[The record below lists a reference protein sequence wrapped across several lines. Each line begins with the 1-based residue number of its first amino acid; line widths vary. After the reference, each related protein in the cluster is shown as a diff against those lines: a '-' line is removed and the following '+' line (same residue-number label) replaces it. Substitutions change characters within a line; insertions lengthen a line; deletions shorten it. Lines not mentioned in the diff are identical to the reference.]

1 MSNSAMERNNPP
13 PRRKSCTPCIKAKRR
28 CEYPDATTTATACM
42 RCARRGVMVCDYPHH
57 HRQRTGRTTPQGV
70 TSMLTDLAEV
80 RTAQLQDW
88 LTMPPPVDM
97 DIGPLVDGMDRSCF
111 EVGADLDH
119 ATMGG
124 GWEWLP
130 GPYLHAEMATADDY
144 NYVPTL
150 AFFDPG
156 TAVLAPAAQQLAYI
170 SALLRSRLAFAVE
183 LMRRAPRTMVA
194 RLETPWSHHL
204 LYQQAMP
211 AAMQDALGCC
221 ALYLART
228 GSNAGVVFALLGAR
242 VHALLAAAAAA
253 PATLQQTL
261 AHTHALLLYQ
271 AMQLFD
277 GDAGV
282 RARGERL
289 IPALEAATT
298 RLLGFVRF
306 DDDGVLRETWQDWAL
321 NESARRTVL
330 VSFYMLQAY
339 RAMTGGVEGQPPRCT
354 ALRHAWTLSRAL
366 WCARDEGAWATAW
379 TDGRWWVVT
388 NSRTRWERMT
398 HEAAP
403 QDVDAFGRMWMTALM
418 GVEEAEGWFARK
430 GGGLRDRDGDE
441 LDTAVVW

>member
-1 MSNSAMERNNPP
+1 MSNSAIERDNPP

-28 CEYPDATTTATACM
+28 CEYPDATTAAAACM

-57 HRQRTGRTTPQGV
+57 HRQRTGTTTPQGV
-70 TSMLTDLAEV
+70 TSTLTELAEV

-97 DIGPLVDGMDRSCF
+97 DIGPLINGVDRSGF
-111 EVGADLDH
+111 EVGGGLADLDH
-119 ATMGG
+119 ATICGD
-124 GWEWLP
+124 WEWLP

-170 SALLRSRLAFAVE
+170 AALLRSRLAFAVE

-277 GDAGV
+277 
-282 RARGERL
+282 
-289 IPALEAATT
+289 
-298 RLLGFVRF
+298 
-306 DDDGVLRETWQDWAL
+306 DDGVLRETWQDWAL

-366 WCARDEGAWATAW
+366 WCARNEGAWEKAW

-430 GGGLRDRDGDE
+430 GGVLRERDGDE